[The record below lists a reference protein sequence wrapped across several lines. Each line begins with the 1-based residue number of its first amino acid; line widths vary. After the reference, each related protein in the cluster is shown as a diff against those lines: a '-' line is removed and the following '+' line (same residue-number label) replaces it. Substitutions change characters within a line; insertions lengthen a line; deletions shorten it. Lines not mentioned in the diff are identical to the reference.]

1 MKPGELVELS
11 AYAKKLKMFRTY
23 RDRIGL
29 LVDIQN
35 EHICGDYLVKW
46 HGMSRLAD
54 FSEGLGFGETQ
65 LMQRK
70 DIKKVK

>member
-11 AYAKKLKMFRTY
+11 AYAKKLNMFRVY

-29 LVDIQN
+29 LVNIKN
-35 EHICGDYLVKW
+35 ENIGGDYLVKW
-46 HGMSRLAD
+46 HGMSLRLPRP
-54 FSEGLGFGETQ
+54 GYGFGDTQ

>member
-11 AYAKKLKMFRTY
+11 AYAKKLKMFRAY

-29 LVDIQN
+29 LVEIQN
-35 EHICGDYLVKW
+35 ENICGDYLVKW
-46 HGMSRLAD
+46 HGMSQLAGFD
-54 FSEGLGFGETQ
+54 GLGFGETQ